1 MNQIEYLTTLKS
13 KVEKA
18 KEKKA
23 RLEGNLEMLFKKL
36 KEEFDVDTLEEAQ
49 ELLEK
54 KQKQLEMKQ
63 TRLDRSVKALKD
75 RMEETLE

>member
-49 ELLEK
+49 ELLDK

>member
-13 KVEKA
+13 KVDKA

-36 KEEFDVDTLEEAQ
+36 KEEFDVNTIEEAQ

-54 KQKQLEMKQ
+54 KQKQLEMKK